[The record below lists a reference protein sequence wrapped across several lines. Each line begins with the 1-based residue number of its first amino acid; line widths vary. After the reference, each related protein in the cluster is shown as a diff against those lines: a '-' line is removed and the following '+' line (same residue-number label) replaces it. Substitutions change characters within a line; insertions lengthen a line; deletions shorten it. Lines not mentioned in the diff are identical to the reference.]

1 MTRRM
6 PSGSHRAFFSCA
18 GATRQGATMSAIQ
31 TVFTCEHS
39 VDATITAVRAAL
51 AERGIPVFAH
61 FDHAA
66 NAAGAGLA
74 LPATQV
80 LVFGAP
86 AVGTLLM
93 QAFPAMALELPLRM
107 ACWQQADGVVKLS
120 VPDMAAVAARYGAQA
135 HPVIAKMQALLTAL
149 AQAGG
154 GR

>member
-1 MTRRM
+1 
-6 PSGSHRAFFSCA
+6 
-18 GATRQGATMSAIQ
+18 MSAPQ
-31 TVFTCEHS
+31 TIFTCEHS
-39 VDATITAVRAAL
+39 VDAAIAAVRAAL

-93 QAFPAMALELPLRM
+93 QAFPSMALELPLRI
-107 ACWQQADGVVKLS
+107 ACWQEADGTVKLA
-120 VPDMAAVAARYGAQA
+120 VPDMAAVAARHGAQE
-135 HPVIAKMQALLTAL
+135 HPIIAKMQQLLTAL

-154 GR
+154 GH